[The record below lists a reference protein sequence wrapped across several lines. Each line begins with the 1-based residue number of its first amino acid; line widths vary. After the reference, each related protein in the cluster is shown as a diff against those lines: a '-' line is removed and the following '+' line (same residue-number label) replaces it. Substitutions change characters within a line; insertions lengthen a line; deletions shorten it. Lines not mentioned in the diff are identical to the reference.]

1 MTLSTSDRIV
11 SSESAKPP
19 YPQALNSRVVHST
32 ALVALLLA
40 MDKLA
45 GIMREAVVGH
55 AFGAAAA
62 LDAYYAAFELPEGL
76 NTIVAGPAL
85 TSVLVPLIVG
95 LMARDDHDDLWR
107 FISVTLHWILIVLV
121 MISAVGIVL
130 ARPIIVTVA
139 PGFADQPA
147 QIELSVRLMRLVL
160 LQTLLFS
167 IGTVVTGAMEAHQ
180 HFLVP
185 ALSPLCYTLGRI
197 FGAAIL
203 ARPYGIFG
211 LAWGGLI
218 GAVVQLLIRIPWLV
232 RRRARWTFT
241 LFHPDLPNLVRLMAP
256 RMLGMSVSYVTLVLP
271 TTFGSQLPGGSIA
284 AYEYASKLIQFP
296 KSVLGTAL
304 GITILPALAALVQ
317 RGDLP
322 ELRRTF
328 SWTLRLVLVLTIP
341 AAVGVWL
348 LGRPLTALVL
358 QRGAFDAAATDRVYW
373 ALQFLALGLVAHCA
387 LEVLPPLFYAQ
398 RDMWTP
404 FWIAAAGLAMNILLG
419 QALLSTLAHG
429 AIALSN
435 SAGACLQVVFLLL
448 VAHRRLGGI
457 EGRQL
462 GASLLR
468 TGIASALM
476 GGALVAFRWALP
488 DTGRLVSVGGGLAV
502 GVLVYGAAACLLN
515 IREIRELPALWSR
528 RREPV

>member
-1 MTLSTSDRIV
+1 MNTPGHIS
-11 SSESAKPP
+11 SSESVKFPS
-19 YPQALNSRVVHST
+19 PQVLNSRVVHST
-32 ALVALLLA
+32 ALVAFLLA

-45 GIMREAVVGH
+45 GILREAVVGR
-55 AFGAAAA
+55 AFGASAA

-95 LMARDDHDDLWR
+95 IIARDDRDDLWR
-107 FISVTLHWILIVLV
+107 FVSVVLHWILIVLIV
-121 MISAVGIVL
+121 ISAVGLVL

-139 PGFADQPA
+139 PGFADQPD
-147 QIELSVRLMRLVL
+147 QVELSVRLMRLVL

-167 IGTVVTGAMEAHQ
+167 AGTVVTGAMEAHQ
-180 HFLVP
+180 SFLVP

-197 FGAAIL
+197 FGAAVL
-203 ARPYGIFG
+203 APHYGIFG

-218 GAVVQLLIRIPWLV
+218 GAVAQLLIRIPWLL

-241 LFHPDLPNLVRLMAP
+241 LFHPGLPDLLRLMAP

-271 TTFGSQLPGGSIA
+271 TTFGSQLTGGSIA

-296 KSVLGTAL
+296 KSILGTAL

-341 AAVGVWL
+341 AAVGVWA
-348 LGRPLTALVL
+348 LGHPLIAVVL
-358 QRGAFDAAATDRVYW
+358 QRGAFDAAATDKVYW
-373 ALQFLALGLVAHCA
+373 ALQFLALGLVAQCA
-387 LEVLPPLFYAQ
+387 LEVLPRLFYAQ

-404 FWIAAAGLAMNILLG
+404 FWIAAAGLALNILLG
-419 QALLSTLAHG
+419 RALLPTLAHG

-435 SAGACLQVVFLLL
+435 SAGAGLQMVLLLL
-448 VAHRRLGGI
+448 VAHKRLGGI
-457 EGRQL
+457 EGRL
-462 GASLLR
+462 LWASLLR

-488 DTGRLVSVGGGLAV
+488 GAGRLVSAGGGLAI
-502 GVLVYGAAACLLN
+502 GALVYGTAAYLLN
-515 IREIRELPALWSR
+515 IREIRELPALWAR
-528 RREPV
+528 RKGQST